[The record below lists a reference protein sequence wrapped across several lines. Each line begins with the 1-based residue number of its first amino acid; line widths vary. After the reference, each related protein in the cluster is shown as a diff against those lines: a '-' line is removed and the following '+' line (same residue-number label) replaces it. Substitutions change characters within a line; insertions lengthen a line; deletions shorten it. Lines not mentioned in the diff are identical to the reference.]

1 MWKIHWVC
9 FCGLS
14 NVLKLH
20 EFVHVQN
27 LRKYH
32 GPLRIWIHQKK
43 FNLPVKKKSST
54 FPVRPNAVQ
63 GYAGAGVTSVQ
74 RRRACADTESD
85 SDTEDYGPQDNN
97 AGAVV
102 TSRAAADV
110 RAEDAINTSP
120 RAAAVGRAKDAI
132 NTSPSAAA
140 VEGLSLLSRG
150 ATRVK
155 SELASQDTTTDSS
168 ASGPVRESLKHRC
181 GNALM
186 KSASLWP
193 SIYTPS
199 QKVAQ

>member
-1 MWKIHWVC
+1 M
-9 FCGLS
+9 
-14 NVLKLH
+14 
-20 EFVHVQN
+20 
-27 LRKYH
+27 
-32 GPLRIWIHQKK
+32 
-43 FNLPVKKKSST
+43 
-54 FPVRPNAVQ
+54 RPNAVQ

-74 RRRACADTESD
+74 RRKACADTESDCD

-120 RAAAVGRAKDAI
+120 R
-132 NTSPSAAA
+132 AAA

-199 QKVAQ
+199 QKVGQ